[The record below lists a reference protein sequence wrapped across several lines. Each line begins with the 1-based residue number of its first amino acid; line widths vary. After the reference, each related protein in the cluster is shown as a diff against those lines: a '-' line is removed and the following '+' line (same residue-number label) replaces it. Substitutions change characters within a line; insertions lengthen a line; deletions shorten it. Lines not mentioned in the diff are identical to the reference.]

1 LTPRTKLLLSLP
13 VIAAFV
19 ILLVYFQ
26 LFSSPVIIAI
36 IFVAWVAVSLR
47 NRRKFADQRAR
58 KDGKSGQ
65 GRFLGS
71 YLLTQPFQSPS
82 LAPWVLSTCSFS
94 SFSVW
99 QTKPQ

>member
-36 IFVAWVAVSLR
+36 IFVAWVVVSLR

-58 KDGKSGQ
+58 KGGESG
-65 GRFLGS
+65 
-71 YLLTQPFQSPS
+71 
-82 LAPWVLSTCSFS
+82 
-94 SFSVW
+94 
-99 QTKPQ
+99 